1 MYTITGLPNADGHAA
16 ILASAK
22 DWEEV
27 KAKATEFRK
36 QGVAFQIRDFFGN
49 LMSEW
54 QSD

>member
-1 MYTITGLPNADGHAA
+1 MYTIKGLPDANGHAA

-27 KAKATEFRK
+27 KARAAEFRK
-36 QGVAFQIRDFFGN
+36 QGVAFQIWDFFGN